1 MRKTGH
7 ALKNTTS
14 FNHDMGNVMAWACM
28 DVSGMCA
35 DRSSRM
41 IQGYTRYIYIDSA
54 KYCKAVMVQMDYD
67 SKHTVSIKT
76 STIPAKSA
84 V

>member
-1 MRKTGH
+1 MF
-7 ALKNTTS
+7 LI
-14 FNHDMGNVMAWACM
+14 
-28 DVSGMCA
+28 MCA

-41 IQGYTRYIYIDSA
+41 IQGYTCYIYIDSA

-67 SKHTVSIKT
+67 AKHTVGIKT
-76 STIPAKSA
+76 ATIPAKSA